1 MPIPICPKPKQYSNH
16 KARKNTFKL
25 LSATKPTEKRVRKSS
40 DSGFKT
46 APDGRL
52 IITESSDEDEG
63 QGSDDE
69 DIDDLLDALEKGRDT
84 GKVSIFLK
92 LKTV

>member
-1 MPIPICPKPKQYSNH
+1 M
-16 KARKNTFKL
+16 
-25 LSATKPTEKRVRKSS
+25 RKSS

-52 IITESSDEDEG
+52 IITESSDEEG
-63 QGSDDE
+63 APGSDEE

-84 GKVSIFLK
+84 GKVFLH
-92 LKTV
+92 

>member
-1 MPIPICPKPKQYSNH
+1 MYVWDENLP
-16 KARKNTFKL
+16 L
-25 LSATKPTEKRVRKSS
+25 LVATKPTEKRARKSS

-52 IITESSDEDEG
+52 IITESSDEGDAA
-63 QGSDDE
+63 GSDDE

-84 GKVSIFLK
+84 GKVSISRKKKQPWDTWNNLNSMIF
-92 LKTV
+92 

>member
-1 MPIPICPKPKQYSNH
+1 M
-16 KARKNTFKL
+16 FV
-25 LSATKPTEKRVRKSS
+25 ATKPVEKRVRKSS

-52 IITESSDEDEG
+52 IITESSDEEG
-63 QGSDDE
+63 AGAAGSDEE

-84 GKVSIFLK
+84 GKVLP
-92 LKTV
+92 